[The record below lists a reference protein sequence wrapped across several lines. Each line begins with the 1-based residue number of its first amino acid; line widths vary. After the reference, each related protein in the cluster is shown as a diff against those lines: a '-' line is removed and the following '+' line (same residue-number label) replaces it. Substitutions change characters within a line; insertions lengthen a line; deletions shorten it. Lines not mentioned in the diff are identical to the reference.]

1 MQKFLS
7 QEWAPGI
14 VLTAAAVVALCIAN
28 SPLRDLYAQ
37 LLTLPLGPEALH
49 LRKPF
54 LLWVNDALMAV
65 FFFLVGLEIK
75 REVLVGE
82 LSSARRLALPLV
94 AAVGGMALPAAIY
107 VALNHGDAT
116 ALRGWAIPSATDIA
130 FALGVLS
137 LIGSRAPA
145 SLKVFLTAVAI
156 IDDLGAILIIAFFYI
171 EALSLVMLAG
181 AAACAVALLALNLT
195 GVRRVPAYLAVGA
208 VMWYCVLK
216 SGVHPTL
223 AGVATALA
231 IPLKGGPPGDEPLLD
246 RLEHALKPWVNFLIL
261 PVFAFANAGLELSGM
276 APSSLTHSITL
287 GIALGL
293 LVGKALGIYA
303 ACWGLARLGWG
314 ELPVGASQLQLL
326 GVACLCGIGFTMSL
340 FIGTLAFGDAGEQTN
355 LVKLGVMS
363 GSIVS
368 AAAGATILMR
378 ARGARP

>member
-65 FFFLVGLEIK
+65 FLCLVGLEIR